1 MGSNQVTTKEYTV
14 PCSVIYGPLTYPGAT
29 SEALLDRDLDRKLR
43 KFTRAVP
50 EHLEPASSSFKA
62 SNSTS
67 TDAQPTPRAREPT
80 TRHIEDYEDEP
91 TIYTRIVT

>member
-1 MGSNQVTTKEYTV
+1 MGSNQVTAKEYTV
-14 PCSVIYGPLTYPGAT
+14 LCIIYGPLTYPGAS
-29 SEALLDRDLDRKLR
+29 SEALLDLDLDRKLR
-43 KFTRAVP
+43 EFTRAV
-50 EHLEPASSSFKA
+50 LEPASSSSKA

-67 TDAQPTPRAREPT
+67 TDVQPTPRAREPT

>member
-1 MGSNQVTTKEYTV
+1 MGSNQVTAKEYTV

-67 TDAQPTPRAREPT
+67 TNAQPTTRAREPT